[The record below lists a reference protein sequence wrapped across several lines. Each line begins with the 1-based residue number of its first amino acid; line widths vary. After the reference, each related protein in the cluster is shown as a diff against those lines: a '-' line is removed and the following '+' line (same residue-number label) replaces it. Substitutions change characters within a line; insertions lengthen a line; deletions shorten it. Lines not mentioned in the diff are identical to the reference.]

1 MIEHICASENSTTAD
16 LVMEIVLEFILQF
29 LGFLGASKVPSTSI
43 NRLVNRKKDTEAL
56 RKELTTLQGSKE
68 AFLGLFF
75 PFYYEDV
82 YHQTYV

>member
-16 LVMEIVLEFILQF
+16 LVMEIVLGFILQF

-56 RKELTTLQGSKE
+56 
-68 AFLGLFF
+68 
-75 PFYYEDV
+75 
-82 YHQTYV
+82 